1 MNLRLLLLSQCNR
14 ECPGC
19 CNKDWD
25 LGGLPI
31 ADSYK
36 EYDEIFITGGEPMLK
51 PDLIRRAVEEIREE
65 NPTAPIYLYTAK
77 PDPELVTL
85 LQTHLD
91 GVTLTLHEPEDLGPT
106 FIQFYYSVQA
116 LGFTET
122 KSLRLNIFSNVHY
135 NYRDFPLDGW
145 GVKDGIEWIKDCP
158 LPVNEEFKQYR
169 SR

>member
-36 EYDEIFITGGEPMLK
+36 GYDEVFITGGEPMLK
-51 PDLIRRAVEEIREE
+51 PDLIRRAVEEIRED
-65 NPTAPIYLYTAK
+65 NPNAIIYMYTAMANL
-77 PDPELVTL
+77 ELLSL
-85 LQTHLD
+85 LETHLD
-91 GVTLTLHEPEDLGPT
+91 GVTLTLHEQNDINPQFLQLYYGVQVLG
-106 FIQFYYSVQA
+106 
-116 LGFTET
+116 LEN
-122 KSLRLNIFSNVHY
+122 KSLRLNIFDEVTYPHKEY
-135 NYRDFPLDGW
+135 PLDGW
-145 GVKDGIEWIKDCP
+145 KVKEGMKWIKDCP